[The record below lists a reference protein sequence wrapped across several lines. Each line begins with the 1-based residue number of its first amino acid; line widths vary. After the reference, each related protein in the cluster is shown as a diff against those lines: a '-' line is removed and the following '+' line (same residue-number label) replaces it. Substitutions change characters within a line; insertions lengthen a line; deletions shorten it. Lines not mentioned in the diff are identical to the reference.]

1 MSVKLLM
8 SVNCYKKMTKASI
21 QLPSGEVTVFA
32 NEEKNLPS
40 LTNNSDKTIKLKIKA
55 EGKWSY
61 GGKDAFANQ
70 VDGDG
75 NTAQTGRNPYMRF
88 PDITPAALV
97 AVKNGQ
103 AVASGKEQTIE
114 LSPGEFVCL
123 INNDQP
129 GVYDDNSGTLTIKW
143 SIAGISSNGSAT
155 TSQTISGDNNTDI
168 ALPSGEIT
176 VFANEEENLPSLTNE
191 SDTTIALKLQ
201 AEGLWT
207 YGDTWIFAKEVDADG
222 NSENTGRQSFVR
234 FPNIPPAALV
244 ALKNDQAVASGKEQ
258 TVELKP
264 GESVSLI
271 NNDQQGAYSDNSGT
285 QTVKWSIE
293 SAY

>member
-1 MSVKLLM
+1 
-8 SVNCYKKMTKASI
+8 MTKASI

-32 NEEKNLPS
+32 NEEKTLPS
-40 LTNNSDKTIKLKIKA
+40 LTNNSDKTIKLKITA
-55 EGKWSY
+55 DGKWSY

-75 NTAQTGRNPYMRF
+75 NTAMTGRNPYMRF
-88 PDITPAALV
+88 PDVMPSALV
-97 AVKNGQ
+97 AVKNGK

-114 LSPGEFVCL
+114 LSPGEFVSF

-129 GVYDDNSGTLTIKW
+129 GVYGDNSGSLKIKW
-143 SIAGISSNGSAT
+143 SIAGIRSNGSPT
-155 TSQTISGDNNTDI
+155 TNQGVSDDKNTDI
-168 ALPSGEIT
+168 VLPSGEIT
-176 VFANEEENLPSLTNE
+176 VFANEEQDLPSLTN
-191 SDTTIALKLQ
+191 DTDKTIALKLQ

-271 NNDQQGAYSDNSGT
+271 NNDQQGVYADNSGT
-285 QTVKWSIE
+285 QTVKWSIA
-293 SAY
+293 SAF